1 MDLFVTFTILVMVGG
16 VTSFGLMLFA
26 EYRKL
31 DELES
36 YFSENKLVQDRKR
49 FWCKNQRVDRYH
61 RMALM
66 VDFLS
71 MAKRHVKAGVV
82 TEAELAA
89 VPLSLKRWALLPY
102 RFGMVWAV
110 GIGVWEVWRWWC
122 NIPIP

>member
-1 MDLFVTFTILVMVGG
+1 MDLFLTFTILVMVGG
-16 VTSFGLMLFA
+16 GTSFGLMLFA
-26 EYRKL
+26 EYTKL
-31 DELES
+31 EALERH
-36 YFSENKLVQDRKR
+36 FSENKVICANKR
-49 FWCKNQRVDRYH
+49 FWSGNQRIDRFH
-61 RMALM
+61 RML
-66 VDFLS
+66 VVSEFLA
-71 MAKRHVKAGVV
+71 MPKFYVKKGDV

>member
-1 MDLFVTFTILVMVGG
+1 MDSFLAFTILVSAGSLV
-16 VTSFGLMLFA
+16 VLALILFA

-49 FWCKNQRVDRYH
+49 FWGKNQRVDRFH

-66 VDFLS
+66 VDLLS

-102 RFGMVWAV
+102 RFGMLWAV

>member
-1 MDLFVTFTILVMVGG
+1 MSLYTLILIVLALGMYV
-16 VTSFGLMLFA
+16 SLGLTL
-26 EYRKL
+26 YGQYKKL

-36 YFSENKLVQDRKR
+36 YFSENKLVQDRER
-49 FWCKNQRVDRYH
+49 FWGKNQRVDRFH

-66 VDFLS
+66 VDLLS

-102 RFGMVWAV
+102 RFGMLWAV